1 MIAPSGICAF
11 SQVSMLV
18 FSGLQPQQRGGGGDK
33 GEANFRVGGE
43 FESSHQQQENSRVSN
58 PAEKKIHEIPEEC
71 KKFLL
76 DVFGKFFAK
85 KNGLVGELAGR
96 PTFLV
101 DQIPTWED
109 IFFISHFLEIRHV
122 FARPKK
128 TKARETSSGVAASVG
143 ALLRRWW
150 VRIGLQNAVVQAT
163 KGGGDNQS
171 RGTNFRLTG
180 QTATGRQCA

>member
-1 MIAPSGICAF
+1 MAYNPS
-11 SQVSMLV
+11 
-18 FSGLQPQQRGGGGDK
+18 RGGGGDK

-43 FESSHQQQENSRVSN
+43 LESSHQQQENSRVSN

-71 KKFLL
+71 KKILL

-109 IFFISHFLEIRHV
+109 IFLFPIFWKQDMFLL
-122 FARPKK
+122 AKK
-128 TKARETSSGVAASVG
+128 KLKPGK
-143 ALLRRWW
+143 LLL
-150 VRIGLQNAVVQAT
+150 G
-163 KGGGDNQS
+163 
-171 RGTNFRLTG
+171 
-180 QTATGRQCA
+180 